1 MPKGT
6 GARTEATLN
15 TAVPARPRTKIRA
28 DARGRDGGV
37 HQELAAGVKESPG
50 RAGALGNATVQVLDE
65 NGKALGIGPTAE
77 AAIAAA
83 AAAMDAGSKQHCAQ
97 MGITPR
103 AVIEN
108 FLANEDYELVAMTS

>member
-1 MPKGT
+1 MQRYKV
-6 GARTEATLN
+6 LN
-15 TAVPARPRTKIRA
+15 
-28 DARGRDGGV
+28 
-37 HQELAAGVKESPG
+37 EPG
-50 RAGALGNATVQVLDE
+50 KV
-65 NGKALGIGPTAE
+65 LGIGPTAE

-108 FLANEDYELVAMTS
+108 FLANEDYALVAMAR

>member
-1 MPKGT
+1 MQRYKVLNET
-6 GARTEATLN
+6 GK
-15 TAVPARPRTKIRA
+15 V
-28 DARGRDGGV
+28 
-37 HQELAAGVKESPG
+37 
-50 RAGALGNATVQVLDE
+50 
-65 NGKALGIGPTAE
+65 LGIGPTAE

>member
-1 MPKGT
+1 M
-6 GARTEATLN
+6 
-15 TAVPARPRTKIRA
+15 
-28 DARGRDGGV
+28 
-37 HQELAAGVKESPG
+37 ELRMQRYK
-50 RAGALGNATVQVLDE
+50 VLDE
-65 NGKALGIGPTAE
+65 TGEVLGSGPTAE

-108 FLANEDYELVAMTS
+108 FLANEDYSITS